1 MLYGEEAV
9 EGLRWKTSIARFSQN
24 NAQIGIKAAGACP
37 QSKLGP
43 IKPPLPKVIITFCGR
58 KRRISERPALSEAKA
73 ALSEFGERAVGAYK
87 PCPGVILG
95 LRWCLLEAPSA
106 ARRRVDQELWL
117 RTPSCCTQ
125 RRSAA
130 PVGGSAYLGL

>member
-87 PCPGVILG
+87 PCPGAGAFWKHPAQRGGAWTKSCGYAPLLAALSAD
-95 LRWCLLEAPSA
+95 LRRQWAGAPI
-106 ARRRVDQELWL
+106 
-117 RTPSCCTQ
+117 
-125 RRSAA
+125 
-130 PVGGSAYLGL
+130 SAYSEIY